1 MDWIPWLTQLHY
13 LSDLLTMTDPQNQE
27 AYQKLLQKSLEEIE
41 DYLAKTEES
50 AEAVSP
56 DKSLGR
62 LSRMEAMQDQQLIL
76 EARRRKKIQK
86 VAVLSALQRIEN
98 GQFGICIFCGKPI
111 ASQRLEVAPES
122 SACVSCSWFLAMS
135 IRFLYY
141 LVGIEPGSDCSQV
154 LVTSNTINQISHSK
168 RSIGQSVNQ

>member
-1 MDWIPWLTQLHY
+1 MWSSIPWLTQIY
-13 LSDLLTMTDPQNQE
+13 LLSELLIMTDPKNQE
-27 AYQKLLQKSLEEIE
+27 AYRKILQDSLEEIE

-76 EARRRKKIQK
+76 EARRRKKMQK

-98 GQFGICIFCGKPI
+98 GQFGICIFCGKNIDPE
-111 ASQRLEVAPES
+111 RLEVAPES
-122 SACVSCSWFLAMS
+122 STCVSCSWFVN
-135 IRFLYY
+135 FH
-141 LVGIEPGSDCSQV
+141 DC
-154 LVTSNTINQISHSK
+154 LNLLFD
-168 RSIGQSVNQ
+168 

>member
-1 MDWIPWLTQLHY
+1 
-13 LSDLLTMTDPQNQE
+13 MTDPKNQE
-27 AYQKLLQKSLEEIE
+27 TYLKILQDSLEEI
-41 DYLAKTEES
+41 DLYLTKTEQS

-76 EARRRKKIQK
+76 EARRRKKLQK

-111 ASQRLEVAPES
+111 APERLDVAPES
-122 SACVSCSWFLAMS
+122 STCVFCS
-135 IRFLYY
+135 
-141 LVGIEPGSDCSQV
+141 
-154 LVTSNTINQISHSK
+154 
-168 RSIGQSVNQ
+168 